1 MLFAPQ
7 MADLLANPRR
17 HAPAAPRPHS
27 RDLLRGLRS
36 PRRSQDARAAR
47 RLLPARPAPAVTPPA
62 AGAGRAIRR
71 VHVP

>member
-27 RDLLRGLRS
+27 RDLLRGLRF
-36 PRRSQDARAAR
+36 PRRSKRAVAAG
-47 RLLPARPAPAVTPPA
+47 RLLNRPQP
-62 AGAGRAIRR
+62 R
-71 VHVP
+71 